1 MERQANRHLR
11 NNLQSVFANDF
22 RSVKAHIAF
31 YVYVLSQAEKPLLA
45 MLFFQAGGKLMANI
59 HIMSTQETDE
69 RGHPTLQLMV
79 QGHMVEA
86 VFVAEE
92 DNATLIQMKSILMD
106 SYVHHFAST
115 IPECQ
120 PNTF

>member
-1 MERQANRHLR
+1 
-11 NNLQSVFANDF
+11 
-22 RSVKAHIAF
+22 
-31 YVYVLSQAEKPLLA
+31 
-45 MLFFQAGGKLMANI
+45 MANI
-59 HIMSTQETDE
+59 HIMSTQATDE

-106 SYVHHFAST
+106 SYLQHFAS
-115 IPECQ
+115 IMPEYQ
-120 PNTF
+120 PNPF